1 MGKFSLDKYRKQWP
15 RVGGVLAM
23 GVGGAAAL
31 AASRMP
37 RSRLVSLLN
46 FGALLVHQYE
56 EYQDPG
62 YFPGQFN
69 KGLFNSETPDRYPLN
84 TNSALCVN
92 TAFAY
97 PFYLAPILFP
107 KVKWV
112 GIAPVVFGMMQ
123 AVGHGI
129 FFPVKAGDKYSPGF
143 LASIF
148 LHVPLGVVYFRAMS
162 DEGGVTRSDM
172 AKAIAYTVA
181 FAAVGVAGPNL
192 VMNDKNSPYAF
203 TRHQLGHHAPRENP
217 SPGTR

>member
-1 MGKFSLDKYRKQWP
+1 MGRFSLDKYRKQWP

-31 AASRMP
+31 AAGTMP

-69 KGLFNSETPDRYPLN
+69 KGLFNSASPDRFPLN

-97 PFYLAPILFP
+97 PFYLAPIVFP

-123 AVGHGI
+123 AVGHGVI
-129 FFPVKAGDKYSPGF
+129 FPAKAGDKYSPGF

-148 LHVPLGVVYFRAMS
+148 LHVPLGIVYFRAMS
-162 DEGGVTRSDM
+162 EEGGVTRSDM
-172 AKAIAYTVA
+172 AKGIAYAAA
-181 FAAVGVAGPNL
+181 FAVVGIAGPNL
-192 VMNDKNSPYAF
+192 VMNDRNSPYAF
-203 TRHQLGHHAPRENP
+203 TRKQLGRYAATED
-217 SPGTR
+217 T

>member
-23 GVGGAAAL
+23 GVGGAATL

-37 RSRLVSLLN
+37 KSRLVSLLN

-69 KGLFNSETPDRYPLN
+69 KGLFNSDRPDRYPLN

-129 FFPVKAGDKYSPGF
+129 IFPAKAGDKYSPGF

-148 LHVPLGVVYFRAMS
+148 LHVPLGIVYFGAVRE
-162 DEGGVTRSDM
+162 EGGVTRADM
-172 AKAIAYTVA
+172 AKGIAYTAA
-181 FAAVGVAGPNL
+181 FAVIGVAGPNL
-192 VMNDKNSPYAF
+192 VMNDKDSPYAF
-203 TRHQLGHHAPRENP
+203 TRHQLGHYTEDA
-217 SPGTR
+217 

>member
-23 GVGGAAAL
+23 GVAGAAAL

-37 RSRLVSLLN
+37 KSRLVSLLN

-69 KGLFNSETPDRYPLN
+69 KGLFNSDRPDRYPLN

-129 FFPVKAGDKYSPGF
+129 IFPAKAGDKYSPGF

-148 LHVPLGVVYFRAMS
+148 LHVPLGIVYFGAMRT
-162 DEGGVTRSDM
+162 EGGVTRADM
-172 AKAIAYTVA
+172 AKGIAYTAA
-181 FAAVGVAGPNL
+181 FAVIGVAGPNL

-203 TRHQLGHHAPRENP
+203 TRHQLGRYTED
-217 SPGTR
+217 T

>member
-23 GVGGAAAL
+23 GVGGAATL

-37 RSRLVSLLN
+37 KSRLVSLLN

-69 KGLFNSETPDRYPLN
+69 KGLFNSDRPDRYPLN

-123 AVGHGI
+123 ALGHGI
-129 FFPVKAGDKYSPGF
+129 IFPAKAGDKYSPGF

-148 LHVPLGVVYFRAMS
+148 LHVPLGIVYFGAVRE
-162 DEGGVTRSDM
+162 EGGVTRADM
-172 AKAIAYTVA
+172 AKGIAYTAA
-181 FAAVGVAGPNL
+181 FAAIGVAGPNL
-192 VMNDKNSPYAF
+192 VMNDKDSPYAF
-203 TRHQLGHHAPRENP
+203 TRHQLGHYTED
-217 SPGTR
+217 T